1 MDLRI
6 NSPARPSEDVY
17 CLYEHSELGKMGN
30 SSRRPTRRSTGDVSE
45 TTPLLARPANTPSP
59 RCRRPADHSQHG
71 EGSAGR
77 FYTHPAS
84 GRGQTTFQLRLRQEY
99 FDPGPADAWWTSH
112 KALDSDCRSG
122 EQQAITQEQTR
133 QDWLQRLRPKP
144 HRQSSP
150 PKRGKENRPA

>member
-1 MDLRI
+1 M
-6 NSPARPSEDVY
+6 Y
-17 CLYEHSELGKMGN
+17 CLYGHPALGNMGN
-30 SSRRPTRRSTGDVSE
+30 SSRRPTRRSTSDVSE
-45 TTPLLARPANTPSP
+45 ITPLLARPANTPSP
-59 RCRRPADHSQHG
+59 RHRRPTDHSQRR
-71 EGSAGR
+71 EERESAGR

-112 KALDSDCRSG
+112 KALDSDCRGG

-150 PKRGKENRPA
+150 PKRGNGNRRV